1 MSEDYLDVPGTVR
14 MYEGPTG
21 EEVAGAEGIKLVP
34 APSKDPNDPLNW
46 SRGRK
51 YLMLTCVCIY
61 TIAATILSSDL
72 YSVFDPLSTSTD
84 LSLDELNEGTGYLY
98 LFIGI
103 STIISQP
110 CSLAFGKK
118 PVYLISAFGAAA
130 VNVWTA
136 FAKGN
141 GQWIASRLLLG
152 FFISPSFTLIE
163 VSIADVFFLHERS
176 FPLGIYICLLF
187 MGVSLGPILSGY
199 IYEGIGWKAIIWLST
214 GLMVLVGLLLLFL
227 LEETSFQRDHSTH
240 IHIQDPSYPTESLE
254 SKESSSTPSL
264 VTASPKGVTSTS
276 VQVSEETD
284 KKGISTTTTFQVDPT
299 VTTATHI
306 EPSKWPGPR
315 FWVFVRPHRH
325 ALGILLRG
333 LVQPFLLMR
342 LPLIWWSGL
351 MYATYQI
358 CFNLIAAISSG
369 ILAEEPYNFSTS
381 QVGLS
386 FLSPFISAI
395 PGSVFGGL
403 LADQFVLRQARRN
416 SGIAEAEHKLLLYII
431 PTILTPLGL
440 LMMGLGPYYG
450 AHWMVYIM
458 GCFIVNLVGPLAT
471 ILTVAYAFDCF
482 HPIRPRDEHGV
493 QACAQD
499 AAPYLLSII
508 LLAMCF
514 TFGFNYAITP
524 WCFGWGLRNFAISSA
539 IIITVINASVFVVV
553 KWGKR
558 MRRSQEK
565 YYRWV
570 INL

>member
-14 MYEGPTG
+14 MYEGPAG
-21 EEVAGAEGIKLVP
+21 EEVVGAEGIKLVP
-34 APSKDPNDPLNW
+34 APSRDPNDPLNW

-51 YLMLTCVCIY
+51 NLMLTCVCIY
-61 TIAATILSSDL
+61 TVSAAILSSDL
-72 YSVFDPLSTSTD
+72 YSVFDPLSASTG
-84 LSLDELNEGTGYLY
+84 LSLDRLNEGTGYLY

-103 STIISQP
+103 STLISQP

-118 PVYLISAFGAAA
+118 PVYLISAFGAAG
-130 VNVWTA
+130 VNIWTA

-176 FPLGIYICLLF
+176 FPLGVYLCVLF
-187 MGVSLGPILSGY
+187 TGASVGPLLSGY

-214 GLMVLVGLLLLFL
+214 GLMAIVGLLLVLL

-240 IHIQDPSYPTESLE
+240 IHVDSSAATSDGIKPAFSSDRLSSTYT
-254 SKESSSTPSL
+254 SKEAT
-264 VTASPKGVTSTS
+264 VENADVI
-276 VQVSEETD
+276 EETD
-284 KKGISTTTTFQVDPT
+284 KKGISTLTTFEVDPT
-299 VTTATHI
+299 LTTATQI
-306 EPSKWPGPR
+306 EPSTWPGPK
-315 FWVFVRPHRH
+315 FWKFVKPHRH
-325 ALGILLRG
+325 APGILLRG
-333 LVQPFLLMR
+333 LTQPFLLMR
-342 LPLIWWSGL
+342 LPLIWWGGL

-358 CFNLIAAISSG
+358 CFNLIAGTSSG
-369 ILAEEPYNFSTS
+369 ILADDPYNFSTS

-386 FLSPFISAI
+386 FLSPLISAI
-395 PGSVFGGL
+395 PGAVSGGL
-403 LADQFVLRQARRN
+403 LADKFVLRQARSN
-416 SGIAEAEHKLLLYII
+416 SGIAEAEHKLKLYII
-431 PTILTPLGL
+431 PTVLAPIGL

-450 AHWMVYIM
+450 AHWIVYIL
-458 GCFIVNLVGPLAT
+458 GCFILNLVGPLAT

-499 AAPYLLSII
+499 AAPYLLSIM

-539 IIITVINASVFVVV
+539 IIITVINASVFLVV

-558 MRRSQEK
+558 LRRSQES

>member
-14 MYEGPTG
+14 MYEGPAG

-51 YLMLTCVCIY
+51 YLMLACVSIY
-61 TIAATILSSDL
+61 TVSATVLSSDL
-72 YSVFDPLSTSTD
+72 YSIFDPLSVSTN
-84 LSLDELNEGTGYLY
+84 LSLDQLNEGTGYLY

-103 STIISQP
+103 STLISQP
-110 CSLAFGKK
+110 CALAFGKK
-118 PVYLISAFGAAA
+118 PVYLVSAFGAAA
-130 VNVWTA
+130 VNIWTA

-141 GQWIASRLLLG
+141 AQWVASRLLLG

-163 VSIADVFFLHERS
+163 VSIADIFFLHERS
-176 FPLGIYICLLF
+176 FPLGIYMCVLY
-187 MGVSLGPILSGY
+187 MGVSLGPLLSGY
-199 IYEGIGWKAIIWLST
+199 IYEGIGWKAIIWLSS
-214 GLMVLVGLLLLFL
+214 GLMGLVGLMLFFL
-227 LEETSFQRDHSTH
+227 LEETSFQRDHVTH
-240 IHIQDPSYPTESLE
+240 IHIEDTDTSDIIKPNASFPE
-254 SKESSSTPSL
+254 PSL
-264 VTASPKGVTSTS
+264 SVLTSKGSM
-276 VQVSEETD
+276 SEESD
-284 KKGISTTTTFQVDPT
+284 KKGISTTTTFQVVPAM
-299 VTTATHI
+299 TTATHI
-306 EPSKWPGPR
+306 EPTKWPGPK
-315 FWVFVRPHRH
+315 FWKFVKPHRH

-333 LVQPFLLMR
+333 FAQPLLLMK

-351 MYATYQI
+351 MYAVYQI

-369 ILAEEPYNFSTS
+369 ILAEEPYNFTTS

-395 PGSVFGGL
+395 PGSVFGGY
-403 LADQFVLRQARRN
+403 LADKFVLRQARRN
-416 SGIAEAEHKLLLYII
+416 GGIAEAEDKLWLYMI
-431 PTILTPLGL
+431 PTVLTPPGL

-458 GCFIVNLVGPLAT
+458 GCFIVNLVGPLAG
-471 ILTVAYAFDCF
+471 ILTVAYAFDVF

-499 AAPYLLSII
+499 SAPYLLSTI

-539 IIITVINASVFVVV
+539 IIITVINASVLAVI
-553 KWGKR
+553 KWGKS
-558 MRRSQEK
+558 MRRAQEK